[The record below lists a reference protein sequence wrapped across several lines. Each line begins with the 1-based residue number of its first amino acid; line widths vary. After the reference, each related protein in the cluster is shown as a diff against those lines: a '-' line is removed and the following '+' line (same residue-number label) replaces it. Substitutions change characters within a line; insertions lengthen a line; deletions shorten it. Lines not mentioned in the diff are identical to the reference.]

1 VHTYLKV
8 GQQKIEIKKT
18 SETSQFKGFQI
29 LLTEDV
35 EINREIV
42 MSLLEPTLLSI
53 DCAENGKEAV
63 RMFSEAPD
71 RYDMIV
77 MDIQMPEMDG
87 YEATRQIRK
96 FEAER
101 AAKQTPQLSGLPQGV
116 PIIAMTANVFR
127 EDIDQCLEAGMN
139 DHLGKPL
146 DPDLLLEKLQK
157 YLTKKSN
164 SIAEK

>member
-1 VHTYLKV
+1 
-8 GQQKIEIKKT
+8 
-18 SETSQFKGFQI
+18 
-29 LLTEDV
+29 
-35 EINREIV
+35 
-42 MSLLEPTLLSI
+42 
-53 DCAENGKEAV
+53 
-63 RMFSEAPD
+63 
-71 RYDMIV
+71 
-77 MDIQMPEMDG
+77 MDG

-101 AAKQTPQLSGLPQGV
+101 AAKQTSQLSGLPQGV

-164 SIAEK
+164 GIAEK